1 VAVPADWHTVVA
13 FIEPFAVR
21 SMEFPVPS
29 KISLF
34 HQRNSLFLEKN
45 FLFREAQGIGVQAF
59 DPKSV
64 S

>member
-34 HQRNSLFLEKN
+34 HQRNSLFLAKKFPVPEGSGN
-45 FLFREAQGIGVQAF
+45 WGASL
-59 DPKSV
+59 
-64 S
+64 